1 MVKPSSFALVNSDD
15 KHGETMLLDCRAKHI
30 TYALKRAADI
40 KARILESHL
49 NGTLISINQRECWMH
64 LIGEFNVYNAAAIYG
79 AATALGMPADEALQ
93 GISALHSV
101 DGRFQRVEG
110 PKGIVGI
117 VDYAHTPDALEN
129 VLRALQGF
137 RQGNQRIVTVI
148 GCGGDRDKGK
158 RPQMA
163 QIAADMSD
171 YVVLTSDNPRTEEP
185 AAILSD
191 MEAGLDPVQKRRC
204 ITLEDRAQ
212 GIKLACQHAQP
223 GDIVLVAGKG
233 HEKYQD
239 IQGVKHP
246 FDDVA
251 VLKTTLKDVHA

>member
-1 MVKPSSFALVNSDD
+1 
-15 KHGETMLLDCRAKHI
+15 
-30 TYALKRAADI
+30 
-40 KARILESHL
+40 
-49 NGTLISINQRECWMH
+49 
-64 LIGEFNVYNAAAIYG
+64 
-79 AATALGMPADEALQ
+79 
-93 GISALHSV
+93 
-101 DGRFQRVEG
+101 
-110 PKGIVGI
+110 
-117 VDYAHTPDALEN
+117 
-129 VLRALQGF
+129 
-137 RQGNQRIVTVI
+137 
-148 GCGGDRDKGK
+148 
-158 RPQMA
+158 MA

-185 AAILSD
+185 AAILRD